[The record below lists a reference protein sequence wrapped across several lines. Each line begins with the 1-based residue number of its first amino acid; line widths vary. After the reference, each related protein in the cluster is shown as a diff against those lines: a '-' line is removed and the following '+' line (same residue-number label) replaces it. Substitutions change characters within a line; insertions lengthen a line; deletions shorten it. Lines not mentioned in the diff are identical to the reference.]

1 MKNYLLAAEPTPSER
16 IVRKANVRIRE
27 GQDESTVFTN
37 RGVES
42 FHEKYLREF
51 PSYRGHKSDGSPC
64 LGRKLGPAIPRSPC
78 TGVKHAVSKD
88 SIDP

>member
-1 MKNYLLAAEPTPSER
+1 MKNYFLAAEPTPSER

-42 FHEKYLREF
+42 FHEKYLSEF
-51 PSYRGHKSDGSPC
+51 PSYPDHKFDGSACLGHKLAPPF
-64 LGRKLGPAIPRSPC
+64 RYPHVPE
-78 TGVKHAVSKD
+78 
-88 SIDP
+88 